1 MDFHRHF
8 HEGDGQRVRAIMTC
22 YSADFV
28 HWSEPQWVDF
38 PYVPEEQLYTNQVVA
53 YHRAPHIFLGFPKR
67 FIPDR
72 TIAEHERKGMSDGV
86 FMSSRDGLSFARW
99 TEAFIRPGL
108 QRERWV
114 TRNNMTAWGMVETP
128 GYLDHAPDELSIYST
143 ENYYSGTACKLRRF
157 TLRTD
162 GFVAANAPLSG
173 GQLLTKKLLFAG
185 AALYINY
192 STSATGSVCVEIQ
205 GEDGR
210 AIEGFALED
219 CDELERAI
227 VWRGGTLQALAGKPL
242 RLRFVFKDA
251 DLFAFRF
258 A

>member
-1 MDFHRHF
+1 
-8 HEGDGQRVRAIMTC
+8 
-22 YSADFV
+22 
-28 HWSEPQWVDF
+28 
-38 PYVPEEQLYTNQVVA
+38 VA

-192 STSATGSVCVEIQ
+192 STSAAGSVFVEIQ